1 MVKKK
6 IISLIVGTNNPG
18 KLREIKDLLPNNL
31 KTYSPKGLKIK
42 SPRENGRTF
51 KDNSLIKARYY
62 SHKSKMTPF
71 ICINE
76 ILNI

>member
-42 SPRENGRTF
+42 SF
-51 KDNSLIKARYY
+51 WNSWK
-62 SHKSKMTPF
+62 
-71 ICINE
+71 
-76 ILNI
+76 